1 MILGE
6 LVYKQLHMM
15 NQMATMIQIN
25 GEGEV
30 YDLINQV
37 ENVPPEGRL
46 DENDRVVQNEIVH
59 PPVESVDPALA
70 LIRRLLVEGRELGFE
85 GRELQ
90 EYVREERREEQAHQE
105 QREERARQE
114 RRDDQE
120 RDRQFQLD
128 QLKIRTLAQSD
139 QNNNH
144 TAEDRR
150 ANDDDFKRKIPF
162 LDDKDDIE
170 SWFHQYEHYA
180 HDCRAASVMSGKH
193 RGLFIS

>member
-1 MILGE
+1 M
-6 LVYKQLHMM
+6 
-15 NQMATMIQIN
+15 
-25 GEGEV
+25 
-30 YDLINQV
+30 
-37 ENVPPEGRL
+37 

-59 PPVESVDPALA
+59 PPVESIDPALA
-70 LIRRLLVEGRELGFE
+70 LTQRLLVEGRELGFE

-128 QLKIRTLAQSD
+128 QLKIQTSSQSN

-144 TAEDRR
+144 APEDRR
-150 ANDDDFKRKIPF
+150 CRWLPGEEKQGLKFIYKREI
-162 LDDKDDIE
+162 LYRSTLE
-170 SWFHQYEHYA
+170 
-180 HDCRAASVMSGKH
+180 
-193 RGLFIS
+193 